1 MQIRLGKLLFMWA
14 TLEYYSLIFL
24 LKRSW
29 LAECDIHV
37 VCCLSNDILIIDH
50 LLPGGCHRVIIQKST
65 PISTFS
71 FFLPAGVHSHQF
83 CISIHCQ
90 NVHKS
95 PSVRLIDI
103 TTQLGWCFPAG
114 PCERCEPWHSR
125 AETVLTLVFP
135 GCHTAESSQGPHS
148 HPTDRYSNKSQVLSL
163 TQYSLLKVREPKDFK
178 FAIRV

>member
-103 TTQLGWCFPAG
+103 TTQLG
-114 PCERCEPWHSR
+114 RSPWEVWAVAQPSWDCSHSGLPWLPHSR
-125 AETVLTLVFP
+125 ELTGTHIPQMNIPIILKF
-135 GCHTAESSQGPHS
+135 SQWLNIPS
-148 HPTDRYSNKSQVLSL
+148 
-163 TQYSLLKVREPKDFK
+163 
-178 FAIRV
+178 